1 MRKNLCQLL
10 LVSTAIIYTSLSYAA
25 QPFPGL
31 QKLMNQT
38 ELRKTGVNKLSR
50 DELDALN
57 KWLSD
62 YMNHSKNNI
71 GSGPADMSREDSGQV
86 FNQRIRHEPR
96 LIVSQ
101 IDGDFNGWSKNTVFH
116 LKNGQVWQQRYD
128 ANLNYRAVNPK
139 VEIRKNFFGF
149 YVLHIIGTSYQV
161 GVRRI
166 K

>member
-1 MRKNLCQLL
+1 MKKNLYQLL
-10 LVSTAIIYTSLSYAA
+10 LVSAAITYASLSYAA

-57 KWLSD
+57 TWLSQ
-62 YMNHSKNNI
+62 YLAGNKNNT
-71 GSGPADMSREDSGQV
+71 GDTTAATRGEDSG
-86 FNQRIRHEPR
+86 RHTGRKTKHQPE
-96 LIVSQ
+96 LIVSR
-101 IDGDFNGWSKNTVFH
+101 IDGDFNGWSKNTIFH

-128 ANLNYRAVNPK
+128 ANLHYRAVSPK
-139 VEIRKNFFGF
+139 VEIRKDFFGF
-149 YVLHIIGTSYQV
+149 YLLHIVGTSFKV